1 MKPRFEIVPAT
12 GERTIRLR
20 MSGDFD
26 VGAMSQFLVDY
37 KRVSQPLAGSPHL
50 ILADLRGLNPTS
62 PEVAAIFG
70 EAIEYSRAVGV
81 VCCAHLS
88 DDTITQL
95 QAARLARKSSPQ
107 SDVTVDV
114 ASREEAE
121 RLLDEVRARLNL
133 TSDSSSDNQGA

>member
-1 MKPRFEIVPAT
+1 MKPRFEILPAI

-26 VGAMSQFLVDY
+26 IATMTQFLMEY

-50 ILADLRGLNPTS
+50 VLADLRGMNPTS
-62 PEVAAIFG
+62 PEVAAILG
-70 EAIEYSRAVGV
+70 ETIEYSRSAGV

-95 QAARLARKSSPQ
+95 QAARLGRKSSPH
-107 SDVTVDV
+107 SDATVDV
-114 ASREEAE
+114 ASRDEAE
-121 RLLDEVRARLNL
+121 RVLDEARARLA
-133 TSDSSSDNQGA
+133 TWVDAR